1 MENNIKKLEEITS
14 FLQNEVS
21 QMSDVIY
28 SQQKDLNDLKSEIS
42 KLRKIILELEDNLD
56 SNLSGGNQKP
66 PHY

>member
-28 SQQKDLNDLKSEIS
+28 SQQKDLINLKSEIS
-42 KLRKIILELEDNLD
+42 KLK
-56 SNLSGGNQKP
+56 K
-66 PHY
+66 